1 VPDYTWPP
9 QETRR
14 LMGKNISRIDGREK
28 AGGRAKYASDLN
40 KQGMLFGAMLT
51 SPHAHAKVVS
61 IDIEEAK
68 KVKGVTAVRVM
79 AQPGTEIQWAGAE
92 IAVVAATSEEVAND
106 ALRKIKVEY
115 EVMPHLVKDD
125 DLAKA
130 GPRAKAAGEQITG
143 DPDQG
148 FKEADVVLE
157 AQYGIP
163 VITHCCL
170 EPHGNAVQWNGEN
183 IMMWPSTQNVSGIGG
198 DLAKSLQLPATQ
210 IKVHM
215 DHVGGGF
222 GSKFASD
229 TWGVQAAQL
238 SKDSGGKPVKLF
250 LDRATELTIAG
261 VRPSA
266 YIKVKIGAKKDG
278 TITTWQSESWAS
290 GGFGGGA
297 TPPLPYVFTA
307 IPNQRK
313 NHTAI
318 SINAGGARAW
328 RAPNHQQACYLTD
341 SALDDLAAKLKMDP
355 VELLAK
361 NADLTPRADVYRM
374 QLKKGAE
381 LMDWQKKWHARG
393 DSGSGPIK
401 RGLGVALSTWQGAG
415 HASQCRA
422 SIHPDGSVVV
432 ELGSQ
437 DLGTGTRTCINIV
450 AAETLGLRLNDVKV
464 VIGDNSLPPSGASG
478 GSTTIGGVSSSTR
491 KATVNALDK
500 LFDAVAPALGV
511 PKEQLEAVDG
521 KVQVKGNSAKSLTWK
536 AACAKL
542 GSKTISEMGVNDPK
556 NPGGL
561 MSAGVGG
568 VQMAEVSVDT
578 ETGIVKM
585 IKSVAVQD
593 VGTLIN
599 HKTAESQIL
608 GGCIMSICSALMEER
623 VMDQTTGRVL
633 NADMEFYKLAGIG
646 DIGEIVVHINTE
658 PEIDKRGV
666 IGLGEPA
673 AIALATAIGNAVAN
687 AIGVRVPNLPLT
699 SDRVLAALERRNA

>member
-1 VPDYTWPP
+1 MPDYSWPP
-9 QETRR
+9 QEKRR

-28 AGGRAKYASDLN
+28 ASGRAKYASDLN
-40 KQGMLFGAMLT
+40 KSGLLFAALLT
-51 SPHAHAKVVS
+51 SPHAHAKVTS
-61 IDIEEAK
+61 IDIGDAQ
-68 KVKGVTAVRVM
+68 KVKGVTAVRVISP
-79 AQPGTEIQWAGAE
+79 AGTEIQWAGTE
-92 IAVVAATSEEVAND
+92 VAVVAATSEEVAND
-106 ALRKIKVEY
+106 AVRMIKVQY

-148 FKEADVVLE
+148 FKDADVVHE
-157 AQYGIP
+157 GEYGIP

-170 EPHGNAVQWNGEN
+170 EPHGQAMQWSADS
-183 IMMWPSTQNVSGIGG
+183 IMFWPSTQNVSGIGG

-222 GSKFASD
+222 GSKFAAD
-229 TWGVQAAQL
+229 RWGVECANL
-238 SKDSGGKPVKLF
+238 SKESGGKPVKLF
-250 LDRATELTIAG
+250 LDRATELTIGG

-266 YIKVKIGAKKDG
+266 YAKIKIGAKKDG
-278 TITTWQSESWAS
+278 TITSWQSDSWAS
-290 GGFGGGA
+290 GGFAGGGS
-297 TPPLPYVFTA
+297 PPLPYVYTA

-313 NHTAI
+313 NHTAV

-355 VELLAK
+355 IEFLSK
-361 NADLTPRADVYRM
+361 NADLTPRGDVYRL
-374 QLKKGAE
+374 QLKRAAE
-381 LMDWQKKWHARG
+381 LMDWSKKWHARG
-393 DSGSGPIK
+393 DSGSGPVK
-401 RGLGVALSTWQGAG
+401 RGMGVALSTWQGAG
-415 HASQCRA
+415 HASKCKA

-450 AAETLGLRLNDVKV
+450 AAETLGLPLTAVKV

-500 LFDAVAPALGV
+500 LFDAVAPSLGA

-521 KVQVKGNSAKSLTWK
+521 KIQVKGNSAKSMTWK

-542 GSKTISEMGVNDPK
+542 GATTISEMGENDPK

-568 VQMAEVSVDT
+568 VQAAEVSVDT

-585 IKSVAVQD
+585 VKSVAVQD

-623 VMDQTTGRVL
+623 VMDQKLGRVL
-633 NADMEFYKLAGIG
+633 NPDMEFYKLAGIG
-646 DIGEIVVHINTE
+646 DIGQIVVHINTE
-658 PEIDKRGV
+658 PEFDKRGV

-673 AIALATAIGNAVAN
+673 AIALPTAIGNAVAN
-687 AIGVRVPNLPLT
+687 AIGVRVSNLPLT
-699 SDRVLAALERRNA
+699 ADRVLAALEKRNA